1 MSPRPDVSEERVRQI
16 LDAAGAVFARSGF
29 SETRMDDIA
38 AAAGL
43 SKGALYLYFPG
54 KEGII
59 MALLRHMFDREL
71 EDMEAALGSDSP
83 VVDRLVEYVQIQ
95 CRATAHL
102 RGLLPVT
109 FEFYARALRNGD
121 LRSFFHDYFA
131 RYTRL
136 LGQLLQQGIDR
147 GELRRHDTRALAT
160 LLAAQFE
167 GLALLW
173 LLDPDDI
180 DRAYIHEQGLR
191 ALFEGLKA

>member
-1 MSPRPDVSEERVRQI
+1 VSPRPDVSEERVRQI

-71 EDMEAALGSDSP
+71 EDMEAALADAGP
-83 VVDRLVEYVQIQ
+83 VVDRLVTYVQIQ

-109 FEFYARALRNGD
+109 FEFYATALRNGD

-136 LGQLLQQGIDR
+136 LGDLLQQGIDR
-147 GELRRHDTRALAT
+147 GELRPHDTHALAT

-180 DRAYIHEQGLR
+180 DRAYVHEQGLR
-191 ALFEGLKA
+191 ATFEGLKA